1 MSGIGN
7 KIRKELTLV
16 YNLKQMI
23 KNELDKD
30 KGLAIKLAQVAG
42 LANPS
47 PLYKFLNEPER
58 EMNDFRGLLEIVKY
72 LFMDR
77 EKEIMHDYILTL
89 DPNGKCARCS
99 LEYAV
104 NNRMYELSDVMIEK
118 LSSSSNAESREWSK
132 VYNLNNNVL
141 VGSGD
146 YFELL
151 EHLSAL
157 RIKSTEMKVFSRM
170 LQMHSYFE
178 GKKFD
183 LFFQVSERFENEV
196 KGIKDDYI
204 RFNYLCRFGLISV
217 AIHLHLDKLE
227 DARRYA
233 NMVLDNSTQDSFRS
247 LAYLQ
252 LGNSYILTD
261 YTDAIECLEQ
271 ARIHSSKLK
280 DNGVRLKQV
289 LRSINFVHNYWGKE
303 SPYLD
308 FKSIHVSDIH
318 EIAFSNIREGSHQ
331 EALKILD
338 SIDQSELT
346 SYTLG
351 FHKFYRGLIDGK
363 KETFMDSVINF
374 KLSGDRYYRNLPLI
388 ELKKIGVEDMYLQA
402 LKI

>member
-1 MSGIGN
+1 MLEYRSKSRRG
-7 KIRKELTLV
+7 LTLV
-16 YNLKQMI
+16 YDLKQMI

-30 KGLAIKLAQVAG
+30 KGLATKLAQVAG

-77 EKEIMHDYILTL
+77 EKEIMKDYILTL

-99 LEYAV
+99 LEYAI
-104 NNRMYELSDVMIEK
+104 NNRIYHLSDTMIERLA
-118 LSSSSNAESREWSK
+118 LSSNSESKEWSK
-132 VYNLNNNVL
+132 VYGLNNDAL
-141 VGSGD
+141 VNNGL
-146 YFELL
+146 YFELM
-151 EHLSAL
+151 EHLSTM
-157 RIKSTEMKVFSRM
+157 RIKSTEMRAFSRM
-170 LQMHSYFE
+170 LQMHTYYE

-183 LFFQVSERFENEV
+183 LFFQVSDRFENEV
-196 KGIKDDYI
+196 KDIKDDYI

-217 AIHLHLDKLE
+217 ATHLHLDNIE

-252 LGNSYILTD
+252 LGNSYILND

-280 DNGVRLKQV
+280 DNGNRLKQV
-289 LRSINFVHNYWGKE
+289 LRSINFVHNYWGRE

-308 FKSIHVSDIH
+308 FKSMHVSDIH
-318 EIAFSNIREGSHQ
+318 EIAFSNIRKGNHQ

-338 SIDQSELT
+338 NVDQSELT

-363 KETFMDSVINF
+363 IETFMDSVINF

-388 ELKKIGVEDMYLQA
+388 ELKKLGVEDMYLQA